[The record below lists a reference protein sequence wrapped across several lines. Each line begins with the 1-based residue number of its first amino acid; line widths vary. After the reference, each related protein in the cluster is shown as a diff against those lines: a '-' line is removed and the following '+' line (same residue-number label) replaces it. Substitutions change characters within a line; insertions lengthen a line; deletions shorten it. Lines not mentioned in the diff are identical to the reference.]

1 MKVHSKSLSLVPST
15 AVIICLGAALACS
28 GGGVGE
34 PPGGV
39 APVGDTLPP
48 HISDTVPPAEIQAE
62 PPEAADTLPPEPAF
76 DSWADSVLSTLTLEE
91 KAGQL
96 LMPWVLGDFAP
107 AGSSSRERVLEMV
120 ETYGV
125 GGVIVSVG
133 SPTEVAVKLNEL
145 QDRAKVPLLVAADLE
160 RGAGFRF
167 RGAVYL
173 PGPIAL
179 GGATEFPSQM
189 ALGAS
194 GDAELAREM
203 GRVTGVEARAL
214 GVHVP
219 FAPVLDVNN
228 NPDNPIINIRSF
240 GEDPKEV
247 ARLGMAFS
255 QGLQAAGGIATGK
268 HFPGHGDTETDSHL
282 ALPIINVP
290 RERLDSVELAPFQ
303 AAIDGGIG
311 GIMTA
316 HLYIPALTGEERVP
330 TTLSPEVLT
339 GLLREEMGFQGLIF
353 TDAMDMY
360 AIDRGYRR
368 QEAAVRAL
376 EAGADVILMP
386 PNPEAAL
393 EGLVSAVLEGRLPEE
408 RLDSSVLRIL
418 KAKEAMGL
426 DRERAV
432 PVEEVAQRVGI
443 PEHEEVAQEVADRS
457 VTLLKNER
465 NLLPLL
471 GTRSAR
477 VLSLT
482 YRGTTDLMAGRTFNA
497 RLRSRYP
504 RLSVADMNRNSQPEV
519 YDGLLERA
527 RRSNL
532 VVVSL
537 FVTIVSYSGTV
548 AIPEETVEFIQALA
562 EEEIP
567 HVVISFG
574 NPYLFSEF
582 PDAQAYLLAWSGAEV
597 SQRAAAKALFG
608 EIEIQGRTPTRIPPY
623 FEIGDGIHVPVR
635 EGGR

>member
-1 MKVHSKSLSLVPST
+1 MKVYPRLPSLPT
-15 AVIICLGAALACS
+15 ALAFVVSLFVAGCS
-28 GGGVGE
+28 GGGGME
-34 PPGGV
+34 TPGLPTPLPDTLAAQPGDTIPPGGI
-39 APVGDTLPP
+39 PPGLLLEDTAG
-48 HISDTVPPAEIQAE
+48 AE
-62 PPEAADTLPPEPAF
+62 PEPAF
-76 DSWADSVLSTLTLEE
+76 ESWADSVLSTLSLEE

-96 LMPWVLGDFAP
+96 VMPWVLGDFAP
-107 AGSSSRERVLEMV
+107 EGSSGRGRVLEMV
-120 ETYGV
+120 ETLGV
-125 GGVIVSVG
+125 GGLIVSVG
-133 SPTEVAVKLNEL
+133 SPTEVAVKLNQL

-167 RGAVYL
+167 RGAVFL

-179 GGATEFPSQM
+179 GGATEFPSLM

-194 GDAELAREM
+194 GDEELAREM
-203 GRVTGVEARAL
+203 GRITGIEARAL

-240 GEDPKEV
+240 GENPRDV
-247 ARLGMAFS
+247 SLLGTAFT
-255 QGLQAAGGIATGK
+255 QGLQEAGGIATGK

-290 RERLDSVELAPFQ
+290 RERLDSVELVPFQ

-316 HLYIPALTGEERVP
+316 HLYLPALTGEERVP
-330 TTLSPEVLT
+330 TTLSHEVLT
-339 GLLREEMGFQGLIF
+339 DLLREKMGFDGLIF

-360 AIDRGYRR
+360 AIDRQYRR

-393 EGLVSAVLEGRLPEE
+393 EGLVMAVLEGRLSEE
-408 RLDSSVLRIL
+408 RLNTSVLRVL
-418 KAKEAMGL
+418 RAKERMGL
-426 DRERAV
+426 DTLRAV
-432 PVEEVAQRVGI
+432 PVDEVARLVGV
-443 PEHEEVAQEVADRS
+443 PEHEAVAQEVADRS
-457 VTLLKNER
+457 ITLLKNGR

-471 GTRSAR
+471 GTRSAQ
-477 VLSLT
+477 VLSVT
-482 YRGTTDLMAGRTFNA
+482 YRGTTDLMAGRVLNA

-504 RLSVADMNRNSQPEV
+504 RLSVATMSRDSPPET
-519 YDGLLERA
+519 YEGLLRRA

-537 FVTIVSYSGTV
+537 FITIVSYSGTV
-548 AIPEETVEFIQALA
+548 AIPEETSEFIQALA
-562 EEEIP
+562 EEGIP

-597 SQRAAAKALFG
+597 SQRAAARALFG
-608 EIEIQGRTPTRIPPY
+608 EIEIGGRTPTRIPPY
-623 FEIGDGIHVPVR
+623 FDIGDGIHVPVR
-635 EGGR
+635 DGGR